1 METAARLR
9 LQGMAMLAV
18 TLGVGALVGVTGE
31 RLRSAASPPQPPF
44 ERPDR
49 FNRGGAG
56 GGGGL
61 PLPFQQLGL
70 SDEQREQIA
79 AVMESRRARTESLM
93 QELLTPLAAEMD
105 SVRSAIAEILT
116 PAQLADLNAAFDSSG
131 PLRGFGGM
139 RRGGRSGR
147 RRFGPPRDRQR

>member
-1 METAARLR
+1 
-9 LQGMAMLAV
+9 MLAV
-18 TLGVGALVGVTGE
+18 TLAVGVLVGVAGE
-31 RLRSAASPPQPPF
+31 RLRSAASAPEPPF
-44 ERPDR
+44 ERTDR
-49 FNRGGAG
+49 FNRGG

-61 PLPFQQLGL
+61 PPPFQQLGL
-70 SDEQREQIA
+70 SDEQRQQIV

-93 QELLTPLAAEMD
+93 RELLTPLAAEMD

-116 PAQLADLNAAFDSSG
+116 TEQLADLNAAFDSSG
-131 PLRGFGGM
+131 PLRDFGGM